1 MPLDSTKAWNQA
13 LYVLS
18 TIPATGVVSS
28 VISFNT
34 GALKEPRFLF
44 HGVLQSPKHILH
56 LLGDMFTDEPN
67 QARCVQFIRATAGP
81 CFCHSQA

>member
-1 MPLDSTKAWNQA
+1 MPFDSTKAWNQA

-34 GALKEPRFLF
+34 GALKEPHFLF
-44 HGVLQSPKHILH
+44 HGVLQSPKQRSYSLNSLKGVI
-56 LLGDMFTDEPN
+56 
-67 QARCVQFIRATAGP
+67 
-81 CFCHSQA
+81 